1 MMLMR
6 AREEI
11 RGHIQHIADIEA
23 LDINH
28 HVNRAVAHIHAAH
41 ISMRIHGAETLFKRL
56 RLFLIDE
63 VRLADKDA
71 VSETDLRLG
80 FRLLI

>member
-1 MMLMR
+1 
-6 AREEI
+6 
-11 RGHIQHIADIEA
+11 
-23 LDINH
+23 
-28 HVNRAVAHIHAAH
+28 
-41 ISMRIHGAETLFKRL
+41 MRIHGAETLFKRL